1 MEKRMT
7 IRVKITIA
15 NILLLIIASFFL
27 TLGSNKSAKILVNEV
42 MPISNG
48 EIENELNI
56 ISDQIPNISLK
67 NDVISKFESEELIKL
82 AAKNFNYSIS
92 SYMFLVIL
100 TGGLSTYLVMKRL
113 LKPLESL
120 AKKIEGINI
129 DNLSDAIEIK
139 NCDVEILMLTDKF
152 NAMTAKLNKSFEVQK
167 TFSQSA
173 AHELRTPLTI
183 IKTRLDVFKKKKD
196 RAKDEYEALID
207 SIRENT
213 ERLSNVVENLLNI
226 TNFNEVDINE
236 DINIDYIFNQIIGEL
251 NSYAEEKNM
260 NIIYENRNL
269 YIKGNET
276 LLYRAFYNIIENAIK
291 YGDVNGYVE
300 IDVENNKSNTI
311 FRIKDNGV
319 GIPDDLKKDIFEAF
333 FRRDK
338 SRSRALGGVGLG
350 LSIVKEIIKKHNGK
364 IEVLNNLPKGTIFKI
379 IL

>member
-276 LLYRAFYNIIENAIK
+276 LLYRAFYNIIENAIR

>member
-276 LLYRAFYNIIENAIK
+276 LLYRAFYNIIENAIR

-333 FRRDK
+333 FRGDK

>member
-7 IRVKITIA
+7 IRGKITIA
-15 NILLLIIASFFL
+15 NILLLIIASFLL
-27 TLGSNKSAKILVNEV
+27 TLGSNKSAKKFINEA

-48 EIENELNI
+48 EIETELNI
-56 ISDQIPNISLK
+56 IPYQIPKIQLK
-67 NDVISKFESEELIKL
+67 NTVVPKFESEELIKL

-92 SYMFLVIL
+92 SYMLLVIL

-120 AKKIEGINI
+120 AKKIEEINI
-129 DNLSDAIEIK
+129 DNLSDTIEIK
-139 NCDVEILMLTDKF
+139 NCDVEILRLTDKF
-152 NAMTAKLNKSFEVQK
+152 NTMRSKLNKSFEVQK
-167 TFSQSA
+167 IFSQSA

-196 RAKDEYEALID
+196 RSKDEYEALMD

-226 TNFNEVDINE
+226 TNFNEVNINE
-236 DINIDYIFNQIIGEL
+236 EINIDYIFNQIIGEL
-251 NSYAEEKNM
+251 NSYAEEKNI
-260 NIIYENRNL
+260 NIIYEDSNL

-276 LLYRAFYNIIENAIK
+276 LLYRAFYNIIENAII

-311 FRIKDNGV
+311 FRVKDNGI
-319 GIPDDLKKDIFEAF
+319 GIPDYLKKDIFETF
-333 FRRDK
+333 FRIDK
-338 SRSRALGGVGLG
+338 SRSRELGGAGLG
-350 LSIVKEIIKKHNGK
+350 LSIVKEIIKKHNGR

-379 IL
+379 TL

>member
-207 SIRENT
+207 SIRENI